1 MKKIV
6 KSAAAILFMV
16 ISSYVAKAQESK
28 NVAVKNFNSIGVSSG
43 IDLYLTQGNS
53 ESVNIKSDAETLKDI
68 IVEQSGG
75 NLTIKFKD
83 GIKWSSM
90 FKNRTVKAYV
100 SYKTLTTIAAS
111 GGSDVYT
118 QNQLKTDKLS
128 IHSSG
133 GSDLKLN
140 LVCNELSIASSGGSD
155 LDLKGKATNVTIQSS
170 GGSDIDAYELI
181 TEYAKVQASGGSD
194 VAIYVSKGLEAS
206 ASGGGDVSYKGDA
219 SLKKTSSS
227 KSGDVRHV
235 Q

>member
-1 MKKIV
+1 MKKFL
-6 KSAAAILFMV
+6 KSSLALLFMV
-16 ISSYVAKAQESK
+16 ISSYVAKAQETK
-28 NVAVKNFNSIGVSSG
+28 NVVVKNFNSIGVSSG

-53 ESVNIKSDAETLKDI
+53 ESLNIKSDAETLKDI
-68 IVEQSGG
+68 VVEQNGG

-83 GIKWSSM
+83 GIKWSGM
-90 FKNRTVKAYV
+90 FKNRVIKAYV
-100 SYKTLTTIAAS
+100 SYKTLNAIAAS

-118 QNQLKTDKLS
+118 QNQLKTDKLA
-128 IHSSG
+128 IRSSG

-140 LVCNELSIASSGGSD
+140 LVCTDLSIASSGGSD
-155 LDLKGKATNVTIQSS
+155 LSLKGKAANMTIQSS

-181 TEYAKVQASGGSD
+181 SEYAKVQASGGSD
-194 VAIYVSKGLEAS
+194 VDIYVTKGLEAS

>member
-1 MKKIV
+1 MKKFL
-6 KSAAAILFMV
+6 KSSLALLFMV
-16 ISSYVAKAQESK
+16 ISSYVAKAQETK
-28 NVAVKNFNSIGVSSG
+28 NVVVKNFNSIGVSSG

-53 ESVNIKSDAETLKDI
+53 ESLNIKSDAETLKDI
-68 IVEQSGG
+68 VVEQNGG

-90 FKNRTVKAYV
+90 FKNRVIKAYV
-100 SYKTLTTIAAS
+100 SYKTLNAIAAS

-118 QNQLKTDKLS
+118 QNQLKTDKLA
-128 IHSSG
+128 IRSSG

-140 LVCNELSIASSGGSD
+140 LVCTDLSIASSGGSD
-155 LDLKGKATNVTIQSS
+155 LSLKGKASNMTIQSS

-181 TEYAKVQASGGSD
+181 SEYAKVQASGGSD
-194 VAIYVSKGLEAS
+194 VDIYVTKGLEAS
-206 ASGGGDVSYKGDA
+206 ASGGGDVNYKGDA